1 MCFILAANFM
11 LTKVETKTNELCQA
25 ILEEMQA
32 NGIRNRID
40 AFLLDTNARGQ
51 FETVNRKGQALHE
64 KIHAGQPLNGADV
77 ADFEKDRDALLKN
90 PVAKNFLEAQDQ
102 LHEIQH
108 SVQKLISKTLELG
121 RIPTAEDLEE
131 GSCGHGCGC
140 HH

>member
-1 MCFILAANFM
+1 MS
-11 LTKVETKTNELCQA
+11 TKVEAKTAELCQA

-40 AFLLDTNARGQ
+40 TFLADTNARGQ
-51 FETVNRKGQALHE
+51 FDTVNRKGQALHE
-64 KIHAGQPLNGADV
+64 KQHAGQPLNGDDV

-102 LHEIQH
+102 LHEIQS
-108 SVQKLISKTLELG
+108 SVQKRIHKTLELG
-121 RIPTAEDLEE
+121 RVPTAEYLDE

-140 HH
+140 HHEH